1 MRKAFLV
8 ALLFAAVHAAATLL
22 IVRWANAAYQRWFDT
37 GISLTPAE
45 SFGHLL
51 SFALSFPFALR
62 TLTLHPERVSTQAL
76 VASVAANS
84 LLWAAGV
91 YLIALW
97 LFRRAAPH
105 KGLHPTAK

>member
-1 MRKAFLV
+1 MRKAFFTALV
-8 ALLFAAVHAAATLL
+8 FAAVHAAATLM
-22 IVRWANAAYQRWFDT
+22 IVPWANAAYQRWFDT

-45 SFGHLL
+45 GFGHLL
-51 SFALSFPFALR
+51 SLALSFPVALW

-91 YLIALW
+91 YFIARQLW
-97 LFRRAAPH
+97 RRAAPH
-105 KGLHPTAK
+105 KGGHPTAN